1 MSLDSTSG
9 GPPPGVVDGPLRPS
23 RCNALL
29 LSFLSFCLI
38 VFGVWV
44 VSAGK
49 RYREEYAQGQGTE
62 GWSVGSTQ
70 AVQLTLVRDDKHN
83 LGCAS
88 DQIIA
93 GLRCGYHRNG
103 SPVGASTPDDDAQI
117 LRPYNTVGSELLLGA
132 GLWTSPGLKKPL
144 PAARFTVVCN
154 YHIEGVAKLAA
165 IRFDPAAPFAPAGRS
180 LTAGT
185 LSDCTLPQ

>member
-1 MSLDSTSG
+1 MSLDSASG

-29 LSFLSFCLI
+29 LSFLSFCL
-38 VFGVWV
+38 FGVWV

-70 AVQLTLVRDDKHN
+70 AVQLTLVREDKTN
-83 LGCAS
+83 LACAS
-88 DQIIA
+88 DQVIA
-93 GLRCGYHRNG
+93 GLH
-103 SPVGASTPDDDAQI
+103 SPIVATGTRPALPAPETPDPSAVQHRGERAPAGR
-117 LRPYNTVGSELLLGA
+117 RPLDRRR
-132 GLWTSPGLKKPL
+132 LKKPL

-154 YHIEGVAKLAA
+154 YHIEGVAKSAA
-165 IRFDPAAPFAPAGRS
+165 IRFDPAAPFVPAGRS

-185 LSDCTLPQ
+185 LSDCTLPR

>member
-1 MSLDSTSG
+1 MSSDSTSG
-9 GPPPGVVDGPLRPS
+9 SPPPGAVEGPPRPS

-29 LSFLSFCLI
+29 VSFLSFVLI

-70 AVQLTLVRDDKHN
+70 RVELTLVQDDKRN
-83 LGCAS
+83 LACAS

-93 GLRCGYHRNG
+93 GLHCAHRRD
-103 SPVGASTPDDDAQI
+103 ASEAGPFAPDDPQI
-117 LRPYNTVGSELLLGA
+117 LQPYNTVRSELLLGA
-132 GLWTSPGLKKPL
+132 GLWTSPELKKPL

-154 YHIEGVAKLAA
+154 YHLEGVAKSAA
-165 IRFDPAAPFAPAGRS
+165 IRFAAAAPFAPAGKT
-180 LTAGT
+180 LTVGT
-185 LSDCTLPQ
+185 LSDCALPQ

>member
-1 MSLDSTSG
+1 MSLDSASG
-9 GPPPGVVDGPLRPS
+9 GPPPGVVDEPLRPS

-70 AVQLTLVRDDKHN
+70 AVQLTLVREDKTN
-83 LGCAS
+83 LACAS
-88 DQIIA
+88 DQVIA
-93 GLRCGYHRNG
+93 GLHCAYRGDRNG
-103 SPVGASTPDDDAQI
+103 AGASGPEDAQI
-117 LRPYNTVGSELLLGA
+117 LQPYNTVGSELLLGA
-132 GLWTSPGLKKPL
+132 GLWTAADLKKPL

-154 YHIEGVAKLAA
+154 YHIEGVAKSAA
-165 IRFDPAAPFAPAGRS
+165 IRFDPAAPFVPAGKS

-185 LSDCTLPQ
+185 LSDCTLPR

>member
-1 MSLDSTSG
+1 MSLDVASG
-9 GPPPGVVDGPLRPS
+9 SPPPVEAEGPVRPS
-23 RCNALL
+23 RCNPLL

-70 AVQLTLVRDDKHN
+70 AVQLTVVRDDKHN

-88 DQIIA
+88 DQVIA
-93 GLRCGYHRNG
+93 GLHCAYHRDG
-103 SPVGASTPDDDAQI
+103 SAAAAPGPDDPQI
-117 LRPYNTVGSELLLGA
+117 LQPYNTVGSELLLGA
-132 GLWTSPGLKKPL
+132 GLWTASELKKPL
-144 PAARFTVVCN
+144 PATRFTVVCN
-154 YHIEGVAKLAA
+154 YHIDGVAKSSAL
-165 IRFDPAAPFAPAGRS
+165 RFDAAAPFVPAGKS

>member
-1 MSLDSTSG
+1 MSSDSTSG
-9 GPPPGVVDGPLRPS
+9 SPPPGDVDESLTPS

-29 LSFLSFCLI
+29 FSFFAFVLI

-70 AVQLTLVRDDKHN
+70 RVELTLVRDDRRN
-83 LGCAS
+83 LACAS
-88 DQIIA
+88 DQVIA
-93 GLRCGYHRNG
+93 GLHCAYGRDAREAGP
-103 SPVGASTPDDDAQI
+103 SAPDNPQI
-117 LRPYNTVGSELLLGA
+117 LQPYNTVGSELLLGA
-132 GLWTSPGLKKPL
+132 SLWISPELKKPL

-154 YHIEGVAKLAA
+154 YHIEGVAKSAA
-165 IRFDPAAPFAPAGRS
+165 IRFAAAAPFSAVGK
-180 LTAGT
+180 TVTVGT
-185 LSDCTLPQ
+185 LSDCALPR

>member
-1 MSLDSTSG
+1 MSSDAAPGS
-9 GPPPGVVDGPLRPS
+9 PPPGDVDGPVRPS
-23 RCNALL
+23 RCNGLL

-70 AVQLTLVRDDKHN
+70 AVQLTLVRDDKTN
-83 LGCAS
+83 LACAS
-88 DQIIA
+88 DQVIA
-93 GLRCGYHRNG
+93 GLHCAYRGDKTPAG
-103 SPVGASTPDDDAQI
+103 SSGSDDPRI
-117 LRPYNTVGSELLLGA
+117 LQPYNTVGSELLLGA
-132 GLWTSPGLKKPL
+132 GLWTAAELKKPL
-144 PAARFTVVCN
+144 PATRFTVVCN
-154 YHIEGVAKLAA
+154 YHIEGVAKSAA
-165 IRFDPAAPFAPAGRS
+165 IRFDPAAPFVPAGKS

-185 LSDCTLPQ
+185 LSDCTLPR